1 MQNLYSIAISPPD
14 EVISSVKNM
23 KESLNKAVGWFNS
36 KNALAHITIN
46 EFKTSELQLENIK
59 KQLRYICNGF
69 EPIKVHLNR
78 FGSYNNNGAF
88 YIAPDACSKM
98 GLKAIMKHL
107 NNSLCITE
115 KKTNNDPHMSVARRL
130 SPEALGK
137 AKALFEEVDLN
148 FTCDHVV
155 IRKFNPEIEQFEII
169 ERFPFNNKP
178 EYKQR
183 RLFD

>member
-1 MQNLYSIAISPPD
+1 MQNLYSIAISPPE

-36 KNALAHITIN
+36 KNSLAHITIN
-46 EFKTSELQLENIK
+46 EFKSSELQLENIK
-59 KQLRYICNGF
+59 KQLTYICNGF
-69 EPIKVHLNR
+69 EPMKVRMNS
-78 FGSYNNNGAF
+78 FGSYNNGAF

-107 NNSLCITE
+107 NNSLCISE
-115 KKTNNDPHMSVARRL
+115 KKTSNDPHMSVARRL

-137 AKALFEEVDLN
+137 AKALFDKVDLN

-155 IRKFNPEIEQFEII
+155 IRRFNPDIKQFEII
-169 ERFPFNNKP
+169 DRIPFNNKP
-178 EYKQR
+178 DYTQGT
-183 RLFD
+183 LF